1 MSTSIFKVMYGTSV
15 VMVCVCVIGLL
26 GQELMELQSKTED
39 VDCLPTLSVNDV
51 ERHAEH
57 DLFVVRHKG
66 CVYY

>member
-1 MSTSIFKVMYGTSV
+1 
-15 VMVCVCVIGLL
+15 
-26 GQELMELQSKTED
+26 MELQSKTED